1 MKSACLSV
9 APPVPHRTAWHEN
22 IENLP
27 PEAGKPKKL
36 AMSRNKVDVFPVDH
50 KQAFEGEMDKYK
62 DQEDFFDSGSTT
74 CCQKL
79 GKFFGSIFRVTSDKS
94 LEEAQA
100 EYEAKKERRED
111 ELIEIVE
118 KKIYNTPWVFSVY
131 GLFGSILGLA
141 VVSVGFV
148 LWKRDNVYTNQDA
161 WYSLH
166 HLSKKKISTTINI
179 TPSPRWSCIVRCGTV
194 WVSSLTGSMLINSA
208 AWSEYS

>member
-1 MKSACLSV
+1 
-9 APPVPHRTAWHEN
+9 
-22 IENLP
+22 
-27 PEAGKPKKL
+27 
-36 AMSRNKVDVFPVDH
+36 MSRNKVDVFPVDH

-62 DQEDFFDSGSTT
+62 DPEDFFDSGSTT

-166 HLSKKKISTTINI
+166 HLSKKKSPPSI
-179 TPSPRWSCIVRCGTV
+179 SPRWSCIVRCGTV

-208 AWSEYS
+208 AWSEYSFTSKALVSVAV

>member
-1 MKSACLSV
+1 
-9 APPVPHRTAWHEN
+9 
-22 IENLP
+22 
-27 PEAGKPKKL
+27 
-36 AMSRNKVDVFPVDH
+36 MSRNKVDVFPVDH

-62 DQEDFFDSGSTT
+62 DQEDFFDSGSMT

-166 HLSKKKISTTINI
+166 HLSKKKYPTPSISP
-179 TPSPRWSCIVRCGTV
+179 PSPRWSCIVRCGTV

>member
-1 MKSACLSV
+1 MARPSCCATPCSTAAAGSSRSPLSS
-9 APPVPHRTAWHEN
+9 
-22 IENLP
+22 
-27 PEAGKPKKL
+27 L
-36 AMSRNKVDVFPVDH
+36 AT
-50 KQAFEGEMDKYK
+50 
-62 DQEDFFDSGSTT
+62 DSGSTT

-166 HLSKKKISTTINI
+166 HLSKKNI

-208 AWSEYS
+208 AWSEYSSSCVCGSLIHMTIIYI